1 MSVDPLKPG
10 SRGKE
15 GRNQEKDSPG
25 REFSDKAT
33 PPQTDPNA
41 LRADTRRRAPQEIAQ
56 CGMATSRKSP
66 PSSAAE
72 GVDTRYLETLMGY
85 NARRAALAIIEV
97 FMERM
102 SVYGLKVVD
111 FSVLSLVAHNPG
123 ITSRQLCANLD
134 ILPPNLV
141 GIIASMDR
149 RGLIERRPHPSDG
162 RAVGLH
168 LTPSGLTMMKDAE
181 QTAADLEI
189 EATSR
194 LSPAERKTLIRL
206 LQKIYL

>member
-1 MSVDPLKPG
+1 
-10 SRGKE
+10 
-15 GRNQEKDSPG
+15 
-25 REFSDKAT
+25 
-33 PPQTDPNA
+33 
-41 LRADTRRRAPQEIAQ
+41 
-56 CGMATSRKSP
+56 MATSRKSP